1 MRAAKKGAAKTS
13 KQPKRAARGGSS
25 DLLVLEEVSKTHD
38 GDRILF
44 KDVSLTIRAGDKLAV
59 AGANGAGKTTLLR
72 LLTGQPMQGWEHI
85 EEQVSCTR
93 SLPHVLAVAA

>member
-1 MRAAKKGAAKTS
+1 MKASKKQSPGKAA
-13 KQPKRAARGGSS
+13 KQPKKAARGGSS

-44 KDVSLTIRAGDKLAV
+44 KDVSFTVRAGDKLAV

-72 LLTGQPMQGWEHI
+72 LLTGGEP
-85 EEQVSCTR
+85 
-93 SLPHVLAVAA
+93 SLCPA